1 MILRLS
7 HLANAWHVLHTR
19 FHFIRIYILI
29 ILILHLFSLALF
41 LHQLSIRTS
50 WSHSEVFVEWH
61 NYRKKVWWKKEM
73 SLLTLSALWILS
85 SVLGWIWSLHL
96 LLFFSCQ
103 QISFLYRL
111 WTSRSLWHF
120 AGDVSCW
127 CLALLFEGASWF
139 VCSGIHLIHQF
150 NGCTS
155 GSYWST
161 LLESLMS
168 FNTIRWGS
176 SSILFS
182 ESDLMFG
189 LWLSWNITTHGH
201 GLDLAGHRA
210 IIILVSTTW
219 CLLLAGT
226 LWVLRT
232 YLAWICLTILL
243 FHIH

>member
-1 MILRLS
+1 MCYIRDFILFEFTFWLFWFCIYSDWPCFCISWVFGLADLILRFLLS
-7 HLANAWHVLHTR
+7 GITTGKR
-19 FHFIRIYILI
+19 CDEKI
-29 ILILHLFSLALF
+29 
-41 LHQLSIRTS
+41 
-50 WSHSEVFVEWH
+50 
-61 NYRKKVWWKKEM
+61 EM
-73 SLLTLSALWILS
+73 GLLTLSALWILS

-96 LLFFSCQ
+96 LLFFSCE

-168 FNTIRWGS
+168 FDTIRWGS